1 MSRRIR
7 HGLSPVR
14 GCAMTRKRNADD
26 RDDVQKNGETADQAH
41 EPPTEGLDT
50 PDLVAEEGVEAVAT
64 EDTPNSPTES
74 DLESQGFT
82 PDEVRRL
89 VVISDRV
96 ARSPESQDAEAELRR
111 LRFTRWLVER
121 GVLDEWSA

>member
-1 MSRRIR
+1 
-7 HGLSPVR
+7 
-14 GCAMTRKRNADD
+14 MTRKRNADD
-26 RDDVQKNGETADQAH
+26 RDEVQKNGETADQAS
-41 EPPTEGLDT
+41 EPPAEELDM
-50 PDLVAEEGVEAVAT
+50 PDLVAEEAGEAGEAEEA
-64 EDTPNSPTES
+64 EDTPSSPTES

-96 ARSPESQDAEAELRR
+96 ARSPESQDAEAALRR

>member
-1 MSRRIR
+1 M
-7 HGLSPVR
+7 
-14 GCAMTRKRNADD
+14 
-26 RDDVQKNGETADQAH
+26 QKNGETADQAS
-41 EPPTEGLDT
+41 EPPAEGLDM
-50 PDLVAEEGVEAVAT
+50 PDLVAEEAGEAGEA
-64 EDTPNSPTES
+64 EDTPSSPTES

-96 ARSPESQDAEAELRR
+96 ARSPESQDAEAALRR